1 MMIVGI
7 FLIVLS
13 IVSFYFGVLR
23 NGQVASFLSSV
34 SRVCHRRQIDF
45 VLGFGCPQNREEFD
59 VWKDE
64 VDEIDRIVDEIR
76 AVPYY
81 KVLFSFKDLRVEN
94 FFTEEQVKFLR
105 GETHRVEDFYV
116 KLNNK
121 I

>member
-13 IVSFYFGVLR
+13 IVSFYFGVVR
-23 NGQVASFLSSV
+23 NGQVASFLTVMSE
-34 SRVCHRRQIDF
+34 VCYRRQVDF
-45 VLGFGCPQNREEFD
+45 LTGSVCPVNREVFD
-59 VWKDE
+59 AWKDE

-76 AVPYY
+76 AVPYH
-81 KVLFSFKDLRVEN
+81 KVLFSFKALRVEN

>member
-1 MMIVGI
+1 MIIVGVF
-7 FLIVLS
+7 FLCLS
-13 IVSFYFGVLR
+13 MASFYFGVLR
-23 NGQVASFLSSV
+23 NGNVASFLSSV
-34 SRVCHRRQIDF
+34 SRVCHRRQIEF
-45 VLGFGCPQNREEFD
+45 VIGSGCPQNREEFD
-59 VWKDE
+59 AWKDE

-76 AVPYY
+76 AVPYH
-81 KVLFSFKDLRVEN
+81 KVLFSFKALRMEN